1 METDAVCEAS
11 VYDVDIG
18 DPEAESNK
26 VNLLGGISSNGEV
39 IGELGNAGE
48 VLTRLELDLAC
59 SSEKLVN
66 LSVLTMHVATRES
79 DFEAFASE
87 EEHMLSDSTEKAL
100 EFDLLSGILDSEVRE
115 LDKFMAS
122 LQADVI
128 TSCEFV
134 SSFKHLGESFKEME
148 GKLHDSQQSLKQSQ
162 DQVSEIRTQS
172 AKFQRILSCSIRG
185 DNWNSDKGANF
196 PEDDQ
201 FLNTYAKIKMQTA
214 EQQRHILR
222 MLEKSLAREMDL
234 EKKLTESRHNEEELK
249 LRLHSS
255 VQEVFYLEEE
265 AADVW
270 ERWFQADN
278 ASEVLMGIS
287 KELLSRLQIFQFNLN
302 GAVRREAELRS
313 KLECSTDQLKAKD
326 IDINRLETSGA
337 EHNNFLLAQENS
349 LKESL
354 KEAENKLS
362 LANTEAFTLREKV
375 SSLEKQL
382 KESEFRLL
390 NAKVSADGSQEQHLV
405 VSSEIS
411 EMDNFI
417 LDPKE
422 KIYEAESTAES
433 AKAKCKLL
441 VETNMDLNEELGL
454 LKDSGGT
461 SDKVNLLE
469 RKLREKDLLLQHAM
483 ASAEAGQEK
492 QSMLYS
498 TIVDMKNLIEDLK
511 LKFSKA
517 ESRAD
522 CAEEKCIKLSE
533 SNEELN
539 EELNFLRGR
548 LECLEA
554 SLYQAKEMK
563 KATAKDIGIRTKVI
577 TDLVMQLAIERERLH
592 KQISSLAVENQI
604 LVVKLQQNKHP
615 SVASGH
621 YSGENSKGFSFPKHD
636 LTAVTCARE
645 TKEEV
650 TELLAPGSELAK
662 TQKNVSVGKTKM
674 GSADST
680 SEVETVRRIDSGVLN
695 FKHVSMAMLIL
706 LISVVA
712 YLLQQQK
719 CPF

>member
-11 VYDVDIG
+11 VSSDNVDTG
-18 DPEAESNK
+18 GPEAESNK
-26 VNLLGGISSNGEV
+26 VNLLGGISFNGEV

-48 VLTRLELDLAC
+48 VLTRVELDLAC

-66 LSVLTMHVATRES
+66 LTVLMMHVATRES

-115 LDKFMAS
+115 LDKFMAA
-122 LQADVI
+122 LQADVN
-128 TSCEFV
+128 TSREII
-134 SSFKHLGESFKEME
+134 SSFKHLGKSFKEME
-148 GKLHDSQQSLKQSQ
+148 GKLRDSEQSLKQSQ
-162 DQVSEIRTQS
+162 YQISEIGMQS

-234 EKKLTESRHNEEELK
+234 EKKLTESRQNEEELK

-255 VQEVFYLEEE
+255 EQELFYLEEE
-265 AADVW
+265 VADLW
-270 ERWFQADN
+270 ERWLQADN
-278 ASEVLMGIS
+278 ASEALMGIS
-287 KELLSRLQIFQFNLN
+287 KELLGRLQIFQFNLN
-302 GAVRREAELRS
+302 GTFRREAELRS
-313 KLECSTDQLKAKD
+313 KLECSTDRLKAKE
-326 IDINRLETSGA
+326 IDLNKLKTSGA
-337 EHNNFLLAQENS
+337 EHGNFLLAQANS
-349 LKESL
+349 LKASL

-382 KESEFRLL
+382 KESEFQLL
-390 NAKVSADGSQEQHLV
+390 NANVSAGGSQEQHNV
-405 VSSEIS
+405 VASEIS
-411 EMDNFI
+411 EMENFI

-422 KIYEAESTAES
+422 QISKAESTAES
-433 AKAKCKLL
+433 AKARCKLL

-454 LKDSGGT
+454 PKDSGGIYE
-461 SDKVNLLE
+461 KVDLLE
-469 RKLREKDLLLQHAM
+469 TQLRESDIRLQHAV
-483 ASAEAGQEK
+483 ASAEASQEK
-492 QSMLYS
+492 QSMLYT
-498 TIVDMKNLIEDLK
+498 TIGDMENLIKDLK
-511 LKFSKA
+511 LKVSKA

-522 CAEEKCIKLSE
+522 CAEEKCIILSE

-548 LECLEA
+548 LECLEV

-604 LVVKLQQNKHP
+604 LVVKLQQNMHP

-621 YSGENSKGFSFPKHD
+621 YSGEDSKGFLFAKHD
-636 LTAVTCARE
+636 LTDVTLARE
-645 TKEEV
+645 TKEEA
-650 TELLAPGSELAK
+650 TELLATGSEL
-662 TQKNVSVGKTKM
+662 GKTKM
-674 GSADST
+674 GPADST
-680 SEVETVRRIDSGVLN
+680 SEVETVRRIDAGVLN
-695 FKHVSMAMLIL
+695 VKHVFVAMLIL
-706 LISVVA
+706 LISIVA
-712 YLLQQQK
+712 YLLQQQT